1 MNVVAQRETKSLDF
15 KASVILVIDDNP
27 TNLGVL
33 VDYLEEYGFEIIVA
47 RNGEMGLKRA
57 QVAQPDMIL
66 LDVMMPG
73 IDGFETC
80 RRLKTDES
88 TFEIPVIFMTA
99 LSSTEDKVKGFEV
112 GGVDYVTK
120 PIQYKEVL
128 ARVTTHL
135 RLRDLTRKLQGTNQ
149 ELCRANQKI
158 ITLNERLKAENIRMQ
173 AELDVAR
180 RLQQMVLPTT
190 EELERIEGLDI
201 AGFMEPADEVGGDY
215 YDVLEHDGR
224 IKIGIGDVTG
234 HGLESGVLMLMVQ
247 MAVRT
252 LLVSKVSPPETFL
265 NILNR
270 AVYENLQR
278 MNLDKNLTLSLLDY
292 QNGHLRVTGQH
303 EEVLLVRKDGQ
314 IERIDTFELGFS
326 VGVIDDITKFASQI
340 EIELQPGEGIVLYT
354 EGITEARNPEKEL
367 YELDRLCEVV
377 SRHWHLSAAE
387 IQQAVIADVRQYIG
401 TQKVYD
407 DITLLVLKQRIDGS
421 TTN

>member
-326 VGVIDDITKFASQI
+326 VGVIANIAKFASQI

>member
-15 KASVILVIDDNP
+15 QASVILVIDDNP

-33 VDYLEEYGFEIIVA
+33 VDYLEESGFEIIVA

-314 IERIDTFELGFS
+314 IERIDTFELGFM
-326 VGVIDDITKFASQI
+326 VGVIPDTADCVARK
-340 EIELQPGEGIVLYT
+340 EISLQPGEGVVLYSD
-354 EGITEARNPEKEL
+354 GITEARNSDNKL
-367 YELDRLCEVV
+367 YGLDRLCEVV

-407 DITLLVLKQRIDGS
+407 DITLLVLKQK
-421 TTN
+421 